1 MLIARPAHP
10 VLLCPTANFGKVA
23 ADLDVGQVGAA
34 DSVNGAGASV
44 AWRDMDV
51 LNTARLEEVQR
62 NGVLSSPG
70 ANYEDPKGLRRGEV

>member
-1 MLIARPAHP
+1 MPFARPAHP
-10 VLLCPTANFGKVA
+10 VLLCPTANVGKVA

-34 DSVNGAGASV
+34 GSIDGAGASV

-62 NGVLSSPG
+62 NGVLSSPS
-70 ANYEDPKGLRRGEV
+70 ANHEDP